1 MSKDTVKGIS
11 KASSSTSPYNALH
24 FVVNTLIKNKVNTAI
39 PVRVDS
45 VSAGGASS
53 AVGYVSATP
62 LVCQTDANNNILA
75 PDSLPQL
82 PYCRI
87 QGGAAAIVCDPKPG
101 DIGIAVFSKRD
112 ISNVGQGN
120 TNPVPPGSFRQ
131 FSEGDGMY
139 IGGILNQ
146 APSVYVELDPDS
158 GTVTIKAPTK
168 IVLDSPLVEVKGA
181 IVQTGESGESASFKG
196 GMSNSGGQ
204 VSSNGIVLDS
214 HTHPDAHGGNT
225 GKPN

>member
-1 MSKDTVKGIS
+1 MSKDTVKGTS
-11 KASSSTSPYNALH
+11 RPGNATSPYNALH
-24 FVVNTLIKNKVNTAI
+24 FVINTLIRNKVNTAI

-45 VSAGGASS
+45 VSSTGAGS

-62 LVCQTDANNNILA
+62 LVCQTDADNNILT

-82 PYCRI
+82 PYCRL
-87 QGGAAAIVCDPKPG
+87 QGGKAAIVCDPKPG
-101 DIGIAVFSKRD
+101 DIGIAVFAKRD
-112 ISNVGQGN
+112 ITNVGQGS
-120 TNPVPPGSFRQ
+120 TQPVPPGSFRQ

-158 GTVTIKAPTK
+158 GAITIKAPSK
-168 IVLDSPLVEVKGA
+168 IVLDSPLVEVKGQ
-181 IVQTGESGESASFKG
+181 ITQTGETGQGASFTG
-196 GMSNSGGQ
+196 GLTNSGGT

-225 GKPN
+225 GTPN